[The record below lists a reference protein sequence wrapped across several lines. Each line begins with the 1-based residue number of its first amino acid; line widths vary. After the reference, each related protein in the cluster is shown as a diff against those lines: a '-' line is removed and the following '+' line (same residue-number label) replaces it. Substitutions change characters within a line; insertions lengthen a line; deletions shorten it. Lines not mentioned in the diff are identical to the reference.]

1 MSQNHATDTE
11 LLDAIRI
18 DDTTAFEELISRY
31 WFCLYQY
38 SYGKTRSEETAAEIT
53 RNIFIELWEYRCYIL
68 ADFSLQVYLHERV
81 RKKIAYYLYKKIS
94 EEPYDTEM
102 MEYLNAEFSFS
113 NLKSAYRPVSQ
124 SPKFSIEK
132 GSYSESSEPRSNKI
146 QREQSFSFDWRLL
159 FNNIRLGVRNTFN
172 F

>member
-1 MSQNHATDTE
+1 MNQSHATDTG
-11 LLDAIRI
+11 LLDATRI

-31 WFCLYQY
+31 WFCIYQY

-53 RNIFIELWEYRCYIL
+53 RTIFIELWEYRSFIPGN
-68 ADFSLQVYLHERV
+68 FSLQVYLHERV

-102 MEYLNAEFSFS
+102 IEHLNAEFSFS
-113 NLKSAYRPVSQ
+113 NLRSAYRPVSQ
-124 SPKFSIEK
+124 VPKTSVEK
-132 GSYSESSEPRSNKI
+132 GSYSESSEPGSNKI
-146 QREQSFSFDWRLL
+146 HPEQSFSFEWRLL
-159 FNNIRLGVRNTFN
+159 FNNIRLSVRNTFH

>member
-1 MSQNHATDTE
+1 MSQSHATDTE

-31 WFCLYQY
+31 WFCIYQY

-68 ADFSLQVYLHERV
+68 ANFSLQLYLHERV
-81 RKKIAYYLYKKIS
+81 RKKITYYLYKKIT
-94 EEPYDTEM
+94 EEPCDTELM
-102 MEYLNAEFSFS
+102 GYLNAEFSFN
-113 NLKSAYRPVSQ
+113 NLRSAYRPVSQ
-124 SPKFSIEK
+124 SPKSSIEE
-132 GSYSESSEPRSNKI
+132 GSYQESKEMGTNKT
-146 QREQSFSFDWRLL
+146 QQEQNFTFDWRLL
-159 FNNIRLGVRNTFN
+159 FNNIRLGVRNTFH

>member
-1 MSQNHATDTE
+1 MSQSHVTDTG

-18 DDTTAFEELISRY
+18 DDTNAFEELISRY
-31 WFCLYQY
+31 WFCIYQY

-68 ADFSLQVYLHERV
+68 ANFSIQLYLHERV
-81 RKKIAYYLYKKIS
+81 RKKIVYYLYKKIS
-94 EEPYDTEM
+94 EEPDNTELM
-102 MEYLNAEFSFS
+102 GYLNAEFSFN

-124 SPKFSIEK
+124 SPKTSIEK
-132 GSYSESSEPRSNKI
+132 GSYTENNETRSSKT
-146 QREQSFSFDWRLL
+146 QKEQSFAFDWRLL
-159 FNNIRLGVRNTFN
+159 FNNIRLGVRNTFH

>member
-1 MSQNHATDTE
+1 MSHNHATDTA

-31 WFCLYQY
+31 WFCIYQY
-38 SYGKTRSEETAAEIT
+38 SYGKTRSGETAAEIT

-68 ADFSLQVYLHERV
+68 ANFSLQVYLHERV
-81 RKKIAYYLYKKIS
+81 RKKIAYYLYKKIT
-94 EEPYDTEM
+94 EEPCDTEL
-102 MEYLNAEFSFS
+102 MEYLNAEFSFN

-124 SPKFSIEK
+124 FPKTSIEK
-132 GSYSESSEPRSNKI
+132 GSYQETDETRSNKI
-146 QREQSFSFDWRLL
+146 PREQSFAFDWRLL

>member
-1 MSQNHATDTE
+1 MSHNHATDTA

-53 RNIFIELWEYRCYIL
+53 RNIFIELWEYRFYIP
-68 ADFSLQVYLHERV
+68 ANFSLQLYLHDRV

-94 EEPYDTEM
+94 EEPCDTELM
-102 MEYLNAEFSFS
+102 GYLNAEFSFN
-113 NLKSAYRPVSQ
+113 NLKSAYQPVSL
-124 SPKFSIEK
+124 SPKTSIEN
-132 GSYSESSEPRSNKI
+132 GSYAELNETKANKI
-146 QREQSFSFDWRLL
+146 QKEQSFSFDWRLAL
-159 FNNIRLGVRNTFN
+159 NNIRLGVRNTFN

>member
-1 MSQNHATDTE
+1 MSQSHITDTA

-18 DDTTAFEELISRY
+18 DDTNAFEELISRY

-53 RNIFIELWEYRCYIL
+53 RNIFIELWEYRFYIP
-68 ADFSLQVYLHERV
+68 ANFSLQVYLHERV

-94 EEPYDTEM
+94 EAPCDTELM
-102 MEYLNAEFSFS
+102 RSLNTEFSFN

-124 SPKFSIEK
+124 LKTSIEK
-132 GSYSESSEPRSNKI
+132 GSYQKSEEMGSNKT
-146 QREQSFSFDWRLL
+146 QQEQNFSFDWRLL
-159 FNNIRLGVRNTFN
+159 FNNIRLGVRNTFH

>member
-1 MSQNHATDTE
+1 MSQSHATDTV

-18 DDTTAFEELISRY
+18 DDTNAFEELISRY
-31 WFCLYQY
+31 WFCIYQY

-68 ADFSLQVYLHERV
+68 ANFSIQLYLHERV
-81 RKKIAYYLYKKIS
+81 RKKIVYYLYKKIS
-94 EEPYDTEM
+94 EEPDNTELM
-102 MEYLNAEFSFS
+102 GYLNAEFSFN

-124 SPKFSIEK
+124 SPKTSIEK
-132 GSYSESSEPRSNKI
+132 GSYTENNETRSSKT
-146 QREQSFSFDWRLL
+146 QKEQSFAFDWRLL
-159 FNNIRLGVRNTFN
+159 FNNIRLGVRNTFH

>member
-1 MSQNHATDTE
+1 MSHNHATDTA

-38 SYGKTRSEETAAEIT
+38 SYGKTRSQETAAEIT
-53 RNIFIELWEYRCYIL
+53 RNIFIELWEYRFYIP
-68 ADFSLQVYLHERV
+68 ANFSLQLYLHDRV

-94 EEPYDTEM
+94 EVPCDTELM
-102 MEYLNAEFSFS
+102 GYLNAEFSFN
-113 NLKSAYRPVSQ
+113 NLKSAYQPVLL
-124 SPKFSIEK
+124 SPKTSIEK
-132 GSYSESSEPRSNKI
+132 GSYAELNETKSNKI
-146 QREQSFSFDWRLL
+146 HKEQSFSFDWRLVL
-159 FNNIRLGVRNTFN
+159 NNIRLGVRNTFN

>member
-1 MSQNHATDTE
+1 MSQSHATDTE
-11 LLDAIRI
+11 LLDSIRI

-31 WFCLYQY
+31 WFCIYQY

-68 ADFSLQVYLHERV
+68 SSFSIHLYLHGMV
-81 RKKIAYYLYKKIS
+81 RKKIAYYLYKKIT
-94 EEPYDTEM
+94 EEPCDTEL
-102 MEYLNAEFSFS
+102 MEYLNTEFSFS
-113 NLKSAYRPVSQ
+113 NLRSAYRPVSQ
-124 SPKFSIEK
+124 LPKTTIEK
-132 GSYSESSEPRSNKI
+132 GSYSEFGESRLSKI

-159 FNNIRLGVRNTFN
+159 FKTIRLGVRNTFN

>member
-1 MSQNHATDTE
+1 MSQSHATDTE

-31 WFCLYQY
+31 WFCIYQY

-68 ADFSLQVYLHERV
+68 ANFSLQLYLHERV
-81 RKKIAYYLYKKIS
+81 RKKITYYLYKKIT
-94 EEPYDTEM
+94 EEPCDTEL
-102 MEYLNAEFSFS
+102 MEYLNAEFSFN
-113 NLKSAYRPVSQ
+113 NLKSAYRPVSLL
-124 SPKFSIEK
+124 PKTSIEK
-132 GSYSESSEPRSNKI
+132 GSYAESNETRSSKT
-146 QREQSFSFDWRLL
+146 QKEQSFTFDWRLL

-172 F
+172 L

>member
-1 MSQNHATDTE
+1 

-31 WFCLYQY
+31 WFCIYQY

-53 RNIFIELWEYRCYIL
+53 RNIFIELWEYRCYIP
-68 ADFSLQVYLHERV
+68 ANFSLQVYLHERV
-81 RKKIAYYLYKKIS
+81 RKKIVYYLYKKIT
-94 EEPYDTEM
+94 EEPGNTEL
-102 MEYLNAEFSFS
+102 MEHLNAEFSLN

-124 SPKFSIEK
+124 SPKISIEK
-132 GSYSESSEPRSNKI
+132 GAYPADNEMRSNKV
-146 QREQSFSFDWRLL
+146 QREQSFTFDWRLL

>member
-1 MSQNHATDTE
+1 MSHNHATDTV

-31 WFCLYQY
+31 WFCIYQY

-68 ADFSLQVYLHERV
+68 ANFSIQLYLHERV
-81 RKKIAYYLYKKIS
+81 RKKITYYLYKKVS
-94 EEPYDTEM
+94 EEPCNTELM
-102 MEYLNAEFSFS
+102 KYLNTEFSFN
-113 NLKSAYRPVSQ
+113 NLRSAYRPVSL
-124 SPKFSIEK
+124 SPKTPIEK
-132 GSYSESSEPRSNKI
+132 GSYAESNETRLSITQK
-146 QREQSFSFDWRLL
+146 EQSFIFDWRLL

>member
-1 MSQNHATDTE
+1 MSQSHATDTV

-18 DDTTAFEELISRY
+18 DDTNAFEELISRY
-31 WFCLYQY
+31 WFCIYQY

-68 ADFSLQVYLHERV
+68 ANFSIQLYLHERV
-81 RKKIAYYLYKKIS
+81 RKKIVYYLYKKIS
-94 EEPYDTEM
+94 EEPDNTELM
-102 MEYLNAEFSFS
+102 GYLNAEFSFN

-124 SPKFSIEK
+124 SPKTSIEK
-132 GSYSESSEPRSNKI
+132 ESYTKNNETRSSKT
-146 QREQSFSFDWRLL
+146 QKEQSFAFDWRLL
-159 FNNIRLGVRNTFN
+159 FNNIRLGVRNTFH

>member
-1 MSQNHATDTE
+1 MSQSHATDTG

-18 DDTTAFEELISRY
+18 DDTNAFEELISRY
-31 WFCLYQY
+31 WFCIYQY

-68 ADFSLQVYLHERV
+68 ANFSIQLYLHERV
-81 RKKIAYYLYKKIS
+81 RKKIVYYLYKKIS
-94 EEPYDTEM
+94 EEPDNTELM
-102 MEYLNAEFSFS
+102 GYLNAEFSFN

-124 SPKFSIEK
+124 SPKTSIEK
-132 GSYSESSEPRSNKI
+132 GSYTENNETRSSKT
-146 QREQSFSFDWRLL
+146 QKEQSFVFDWRLL
-159 FNNIRLGVRNTFN
+159 FNNIRLGVRNTFH

>member
-1 MSQNHATDTE
+1 MSHNHATDTA

-38 SYGKTRSEETAAEIT
+38 SYGKTRSQETAAEIT
-53 RNIFIELWEYRCYIL
+53 RNIFIELWEYRFYIP
-68 ADFSLQVYLHERV
+68 ANFSLQLYLHDRV

-94 EEPYDTEM
+94 EVPCDTELM
-102 MEYLNAEFSFS
+102 GYLNAEFSFN

-124 SPKFSIEK
+124 APKTSIEK
-132 GSYSESSEPRSNKI
+132 GAYQESKELGANKI
-146 QREQSFSFDWRLL
+146 QQEQNFTFDWRLI
-159 FNNIRLGVRNTFN
+159 FNNIRLGVRNTFH

>member
-1 MSQNHATDTE
+1 MSYNHVTDTA

-38 SYGKTRSEETAAEIT
+38 SYGKTRSEETASEIT
-53 RNIFIELWEYRCYIL
+53 RNIFIELWEYRFYIP
-68 ADFSLQVYLHERV
+68 ANFSLQVYLHEKV

-94 EEPYDTEM
+94 EEPCDTELM
-102 MEYLNAEFSFS
+102 GYLNGEFSFN

-124 SPKFSIEK
+124 SPKTSFEK
-132 GSYSESSEPRSNKI
+132 ESYPQSDETRSNKI
-146 QREQSFSFDWRLL
+146 PREQSFTFDWRLL
-159 FNNIRLGVRNTFN
+159 FNNIRLGFRKTFLH
-172 F
+172 

>member
-1 MSQNHATDTE
+1 MSQNYATDTE

-38 SYGKTRSEETAAEIT
+38 SYGKTKSPETAAEIT

-68 ADFSLQVYLHERV
+68 ANFSIQLYLHERV
-81 RKKIAYYLYKKIS
+81 RKKIVYYLYKKIT
-94 EEPYDTEM
+94 EEPYDTKM
-102 MEYLNAEFSFS
+102 MEYLNVEFSFS
-113 NLKSAYRPVSQ
+113 NLRSAYRPVSQ
-124 SPKFSIEK
+124 LSKPPIEK
-132 GSYSESSEPRSNKI
+132 GAYSEISEPRSNKI
-146 QREQSFSFDWRLL
+146 QREQSFTFDWRLL
-159 FNNIRLGVRNTFN
+159 FNNIRLGVRNTFH